1 MLKVQFLIRKVIL
14 FVKLSGELD
23 QSSVEKLRVRVSE
36 LVSNYNIVYIVI
48 NCKELT
54 FMDSS
59 GIGFIIGRFN
69 QLKDVNGK
77 IIMCELN
84 QLINRIVNVSG
95 LSRIVTIK
103 KTEEEASLYVE
114 GLYEKVYKM
123 RIQF

>member
-1 MLKVQFLIRKVIL
+1 MLKAQFLIRKVIL
-14 FVKLSGELD
+14 FVKLTGELD

-36 LVSNYNIVYIVI
+36 LITNYNIAYIVI
-48 NCKELT
+48 NCKELS

-69 QLKDVNGK
+69 QLKGCNGK
-77 IIMCELN
+77 IILCEMN
-84 QLINRIVNVSG
+84 ELITRIVNVSG
-95 LSRIVTIK
+95 LSRIVIIK
-103 KTEEEASLYVE
+103 ETEEEASLYVE